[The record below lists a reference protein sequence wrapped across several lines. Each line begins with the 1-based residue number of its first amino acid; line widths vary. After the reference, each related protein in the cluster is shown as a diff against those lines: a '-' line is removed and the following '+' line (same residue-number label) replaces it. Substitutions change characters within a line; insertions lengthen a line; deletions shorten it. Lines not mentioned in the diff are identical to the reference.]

1 MSIFE
6 STELACPACGAIN
19 GFEAVHSVNADRR
32 ADLRRAILD
41 GSFQRQPCVACGNV
55 FRLDTGFIYVELKK
69 RHWIAARPVTGFD
82 GWPEHEAEARAIF
95 DAAYGPEAPAAVRAL
110 AGETVP
116 RLVFGWPAL
125 REKLIAAEAGLDD
138 TVLELVKMAMLRHL
152 PETPFA
158 ADTTLR
164 LIDVASD
171 GTLVTAWV
179 ANPDDATTAVKGV
192 PREFYDA
199 IAADAADPQAS
210 PWGEALAAFTDALFV
225 DVDRLMIAGTPLAA

>member
-1 MSIFE
+1 MSIFT
-6 STELACPACGAIN
+6 SADLACPACGAVN
-19 GFEAVHSVNADRR
+19 AFEAVASVNADRR
-32 ADLRRAILD
+32 ADLRRAILE
-41 GSFQRQPCVACGNV
+41 GTFQRQPCVGCGRA
-55 FRLDTGFIYVELKK
+55 FRLDTDFVYVELKR
-69 RHWIAARPVTGFD
+69 RHWIAARPVSGFD
-82 GWPEHEAEARAIF
+82 RWPGHEAEARAVF
-95 DAAYGPEAPAAVRAL
+95 DAAYGPGAPAAVRAL

-138 TVLELVKMAMLRHL
+138 TVLELLKMAMLRNL

-164 LIDVASD
+164 LIGVADD
-171 GTLVTAWV
+171 GALVTAWV

-192 PREFYDA
+192 PRELYDA
-199 IAADAADPQAS
+199 IAADAADPRKS
-210 PWGEALAAFTDALFV
+210 PWGAALAAFADALFV